1 MGNEVRPGEGEEGK
15 VSVGAGGITSELEK
29 QARSF
34 PGALSLIEVLTVMS
48 PFTLSLGQ

>member
-15 VSVGAGGITSELEK
+15 VSVGAGGITCELERW
-29 QARSF
+29 ARNFS
-34 PGALSLIEVLTVMS
+34 GALSLTKVLTVMS